1 MWEDDEYIQCVECLS
16 NMQYNI
22 PCPCIQCDLC
32 LMHYPL
38 NTFHKC
44 LKKRNICTDCNN
56 VITSASKNC
65 TKCFVGGSF
74 NHVKKLIMKYSL
86 GMENCIMDIHL
97 NTYQNEMLSPQEFL
111 SIHKPLIINEINP
124 LLKEHFV
131 GSTKIY
137 FFFIMKMQ
145 KLEEDT
151 SYEFS
156 ETQIKSS
163 PELINVQ
170 DLGLT
175 EDVLDLIISDLND
188 KYENDSCEGSGW
200 SLQSLSHCIVQCA
213 ATYKLMRKKRKNFKK
228 WY

>member
-1 MWEDDEYIQCVECLS
+1 MGEDDEYIQCVECLS
-16 NMQYNI
+16 NMQYDI

-32 LMHYPL
+32 LIHYPF

-137 FFFIMKMQ
+137 FFFIMNMQ
-145 KLEEDT
+145 KT
-151 SYEFS
+151 
-156 ETQIKSS
+156 
-163 PELINVQ
+163 
-170 DLGLT
+170 
-175 EDVLDLIISDLND
+175 
-188 KYENDSCEGSGW
+188 
-200 SLQSLSHCIVQCA
+200 
-213 ATYKLMRKKRKNFKK
+213 
-228 WY
+228 

>member
-1 MWEDDEYIQCVECLS
+1 MLGQLRFIS
-16 NMQYNI
+16 FYN
-22 PCPCIQCDLC
+22 
-32 LMHYPL
+32 
-38 NTFHKC
+38 
-44 LKKRNICTDCNN
+44 
-56 VITSASKNC
+56 
-65 TKCFVGGSF
+65 
-74 NHVKKLIMKYSL
+74 
-86 GMENCIMDIHL
+86 
-97 NTYQNEMLSPQEFL
+97 
-111 SIHKPLIINEINP
+111 
-124 LLKEHFV
+124 EHA
-131 GSTKIY
+131 K
-137 FFFIMKMQ
+137 